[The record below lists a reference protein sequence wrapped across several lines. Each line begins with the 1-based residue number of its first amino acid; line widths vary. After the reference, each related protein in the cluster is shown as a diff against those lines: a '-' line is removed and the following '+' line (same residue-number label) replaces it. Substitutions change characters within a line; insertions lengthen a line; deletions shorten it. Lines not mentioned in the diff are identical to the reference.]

1 MQVIIV
7 ISMIFSVLI
16 AFFAVQNAEVVNINL
31 FWYKVSMSQAVV
43 ILCSALFGVL
53 VMLPFDAARAIK
65 NKLKIMELNSE
76 IKRLKEEL
84 KKAAGAKEI
93 IKDEKPELPE
103 AGEKLQEEVEADRN
117 I

>member
-7 ISMIFSVLI
+7 VSMIFSVLI
-16 AFFAVQNAEVVNINL
+16 AFFAVQNAGVVVVNL

-53 VMLPFDAARAIK
+53 IMLPFDVARTIR

-76 IKRLKEEL
+76 LKRLKEEIGRN
-84 KKAAGAKEI
+84 AEAKEAEI
-93 IKDEKPELPE
+93 AGKPQAEEIAEIKENN
-103 AGEKLQEEVEADRN
+103 N
-117 I
+117 IQ

>member
-16 AFFAVQNAEVVNINL
+16 AFFAVQNAGIVIVNL

-53 VMLPFDAARAIK
+53 VMLPFDVARTIK
-65 NKLKIMELNSE
+65 NKLKIMELASE
-76 IKRLKEEL
+76 NKRLKEEL
-84 KKAAGAKEI
+84 KKT
-93 IKDEKPELPE
+93 
-103 AGEKLQEEVEADRN
+103 AGEKEAQIHEKPLAAAAPEEAADTTVKQ
-117 I
+117 

>member
-16 AFFAVQNAEVVNINL
+16 AFFAVQNAGVVVVNL
-31 FWYKVSMSQAVV
+31 FWYKVSLSQAVV

-53 VMLPFDAARAIK
+53 IMLPFDVARTIR

-76 IKRLKEEL
+76 IKRLKEEAR
-84 KKAAGAKEI
+84 KNTEVKEAEMP
-93 IKDEKPELPE
+93 EKP
-103 AGEKLQEEVEADRN
+103 QTEEMADSKESSN
-117 I
+117 T

>member
-16 AFFAVQNAEVVNINL
+16 AFFAVQNAGEVTVNL
-31 FWYKVSMSQAVV
+31 LWYKVSMSQAVV

-53 VMLPFDAARAIK
+53 IMLPFDVARTIK
-65 NKLKIMELNSE
+65 NKLKIMDLNSE
-76 IKRLKEEL
+76 IKRLKEEIRKNAEL
-84 KKAAGAKEI
+84 KEA
-93 IKDEKPELPE
+93 ELPE
-103 AGEKLQEEVEADRN
+103 RPQKEEMAESKETSD

>member
-16 AFFAVQNAEVVNINL
+16 AFFAVQNAGTVIVNL
-31 FWYKVSMSQAVV
+31 FWYEVSLSQAVV

-53 VMLPFDAARAIK
+53 IMLPFDVARTIK
-65 NKLKIMELNSE
+65 NKLKVMELSSE

-84 KKAAGAKEI
+84 KKAVEEKEGI
-93 IKDEKPELPE
+93 PEKP
-103 AGEKLQEEVEADRN
+103 QTEEVVN
-117 I
+117 ITENQ

>member
-16 AFFAVQNAEVVNINL
+16 AFFAVQNAGIVIINL
-31 FWYKVSMSQAVV
+31 FWYKVSLSQAVV

-53 VMLPFDAARAIK
+53 IMLPFDVARTIK
-65 NKLKIMELNSE
+65 NKLKVMELSSE

-84 KKAAGAKEI
+84 KKAVEEKEGI
-93 IKDEKPELPE
+93 PEKP
-103 AGEKLQEEVEADRN
+103 QTEEVVN
-117 I
+117 ITENQ